1 MASTVLPI
9 ALPDELRRR
18 IEALAA
24 RNEKLAS
31 LFVESV
37 LREALDFDEGLRAS
51 VDRGLADVGAGR
63 TMTTE
68 ALMERVDNKLANLP
82 DKR

>member
-18 IEALAA
+18 IEKLAA

-37 LREALDFDEGLRAS
+37 LREALDYDEALHAS
-51 VDRGLADVGAGR
+51 VERGLADVEAGR

-68 ALMERVDNKLANLP
+68 ELTARIDKKLATFP
-82 DKR
+82 DKP

>member
-18 IEALAA
+18 IEKLAA
-24 RNEKLAS
+24 RDEKLTS
-31 LFVESV
+31 VFVESV
-37 LREALDFDEGLRAS
+37 LREALDYDQEVTAS
-51 VDRGLADVGAGR
+51 VGRGLADVEGGR

-68 ALMERVDNKLANLP
+68 ELMERVERRLSSLP
-82 DKR
+82 EKQ